1 MSKSQP
7 IKNLERIEQLK
18 QYYLSKGDIRDY
30 TLITLGLNTGLRIG
44 DLLNLK
50 WKDVYDFKKN
60 RFKKHINLIEQKTHK
75 KNFIAL
81 NKAAITCLKILK
93 NSLENINSEHYII
106 KSSQN
111 VNKPIDRTQAFRII
125 KQGAKSIG
133 IEENIS
139 CHSMRKTFGYW
150 AWKNGVPPV
159 IIMNIFNHSSIEITK
174 LYLSIDQ
181 DDKDDV
187 FMHMNL

>member
-44 DLLNLK
+44 DLLKLK

-60 RFKKHINLIEQKTHK
+60 RFKKHINLIEQKTQK
-75 KNFIAL
+75 QNFIAL

>member
-60 RFKKHINLIEQKTHK
+60 RFKKHINLIEQKTQK
-75 KNFIAL
+75 QNFIAL

>member
-7 IKNLERIEQLK
+7 IKNLEKIEQLK

-60 RFKKHINLIEQKTHK
+60 RFKKHINLIEQKTQK
-75 KNFIAL
+75 QNFIAL

>member
-60 RFKKHINLIEQKTHK
+60 RFKKHINLIEQKTQK
-75 KNFIAL
+75 QNFIAL

-93 NSLENINSEHYII
+93 SSLENINSEHYII

>member
-7 IKNLERIEQLK
+7 IKNLEKIEQLK
-18 QYYLSKGDIRDY
+18 QYYLNRGDIRDY
-30 TLITLGLNTGLRIG
+30 ALITLGLNTGLRIG
-44 DLLNLK
+44 DLLKLK

-60 RFKKHINLIEQKTHK
+60 RFKKHINLIEQKTQK
-75 KNFIAL
+75 QNFIAL
-81 NKAAITCLKILK
+81 NKSAITCLKVLK
-93 NSLENINSEHYII
+93 NSLENIDSEHYII
-106 KSSQN
+106 KSSQD

-150 AWKNGVPPV
+150 SWKNGVPPV

-187 FMHMNL
+187 FMNINL

>member
-7 IKNLERIEQLK
+7 IKNLEKIEQLK
-18 QYYLSKGDIRDY
+18 QYYLNRGDIRDY
-30 TLITLGLNTGLRIG
+30 ALITLGLNTGLRIG
-44 DLLNLK
+44 DLLKLK

-60 RFKKHINLIEQKTHK
+60 RFKKHINLIEQKTQK
-75 KNFIAL
+75 QNFIAL
-81 NKAAITCLKILK
+81 NKSAITCLKVLK
-93 NSLENINSEHYII
+93 NSLENIDSEHYII
-106 KSSQN
+106 KSSQD

-187 FMHMNL
+187 FMNINL